1 MQAIMSHG
9 PEVLSKSLPLID
21 LVSVASETE
30 GFLAADIKA
39 FIERTV
45 HEGAVRS
52 IKKKLDGI
60 KSSSSS
66 VADGQEKK
74 EELTLIQ
81 QDFTKAR
88 EGFVPSSLRGV
99 KLQSSGVNWSDIGG
113 LNETRKAL
121 LETLEWPTKYAA
133 VFAQCPLR
141 LRSGYVCVCVC
152 VILLFCLIN

>member
-9 PEVLSKSLPLID
+9 PSVLTKSLPLID

-52 IKKKLDGI
+52 IKKKLEDI
-60 KSSSSS
+60 KTGEIEQ
-66 VADGQEKK
+66 VIEKQ
-74 EELTLIQ
+74 ELTLVQ
-81 QDFTKAR
+81 ADFTKAR

-113 LNETRKAL
+113 KL
-121 LETLEWPTKYAA
+121 KYY
-133 VFAQCPLR
+133 R
-141 LRSGYVCVCVC
+141 IKTG
-152 VILLFCLIN
+152 

>member
-9 PEVLSKSLPLID
+9 PSVLSKSLPAID

-52 IKKKLDGI
+52 IKHKLQDNY
-60 KSSSSS
+60 
-66 VADGQEKK
+66 EMTEK
-74 EELTLIQ
+74 EELTLVQ
-81 QDFTKAR
+81 SDFTKAR

-113 LNETRKAL
+113 K
-121 LETLEWPTKYAA
+121 
-133 VFAQCPLR
+133 
-141 LRSGYVCVCVC
+141 
-152 VILLFCLIN
+152 

>member
-9 PEVLSKSLPLID
+9 PDVLTKSLPLID

-52 IKKKLDGI
+52 IKKKMEENDS
-60 KSSSSS
+60 K
-66 VADGQEKK
+66 AQEF
-74 EELTLIQ
+74 TLMQ
-81 QDFTKAR
+81 EDFSKAR
-88 EGFVPSSLRGV
+88 EGFVPSSLRGI

-113 LNETRKAL
+113 KKKL
-121 LETLEWPTKYAA
+121 
-133 VFAQCPLR
+133 
-141 LRSGYVCVCVC
+141 
-152 VILLFCLIN
+152 

>member
-9 PEVLSKSLPLID
+9 PSVLTESLPHID

-52 IKKKLDGI
+52 IKKKLDDI
-60 KSSSSS
+60 KQGEIEDATSK
-66 VADGQEKK
+66 QELR
-74 EELTLIQ
+74 LTQ
-81 QDFTKAR
+81 ADFTKAR
-88 EGFVPSSLRGV
+88 EGFVPTSLRGV

-113 LNETRKAL
+113 E
-121 LETLEWPTKYAA
+121 
-133 VFAQCPLR
+133 
-141 LRSGYVCVCVC
+141 
-152 VILLFCLIN
+152 

>member
-9 PEVLSKSLPLID
+9 PNVLTESLPHID

-52 IKKKLDGI
+52 IKKKLDDI
-60 KSSSSS
+60 KQGE
-66 VADGQEKK
+66 VEDLVDKQE
-74 EELTLIQ
+74 LRLIQ
-81 QDFTKAR
+81 ADFTKAR
-88 EGFVPSSLRGV
+88 EGFVPTSLRGV

-113 LNETRKAL
+113 N
-121 LETLEWPTKYAA
+121 
-133 VFAQCPLR
+133 
-141 LRSGYVCVCVC
+141 
-152 VILLFCLIN
+152 FCLSYMLCNYIILN

>member
-1 MQAIMSHG
+1 MQAIMFHG
-9 PEVLSKSLPLID
+9 PDVLVKSLPLID
-21 LVSVASETE
+21 LVAVASETE

-52 IKKKLDGI
+52 IKKKLDDI
-60 KSSSSS
+60 KSSS
-66 VADGQEKK
+66 VMADDDEK

-81 QDFTKAR
+81 SDFTRAR

-141 LRSGYVCVCVC
+141 LRSG
-152 VILLFCLIN
+152 

>member
-9 PEVLSKSLPLID
+9 PDVLTKSLPLID

-52 IKKKLDGI
+52 IKSG
-60 KSSSSS
+60 
-66 VADGQEKK
+66 VADG
-74 EELTLIQ
+74 LTLTQ
-81 QDFTKAR
+81 EDFSNAR
-88 EGFVPSSLRGV
+88 QGFVPSSLRGI

-113 LNETRKAL
+113 KIL
-121 LETLEWPTKYAA
+121 Y
-133 VFAQCPLR
+133 
-141 LRSGYVCVCVC
+141 GYKKRPRID
-152 VILLFCLIN
+152 ILFRFKRDEKGFIGNFRVANKIRGSICSMSVTIKIRVSV

>member
-9 PEVLSKSLPLID
+9 PSVLKDSLPHID
-21 LVSVASETE
+21 LVAVASETE

-52 IKKKLDGI
+52 IKKKLDDI
-60 KSSSSS
+60 KSSS
-66 VADGQEKK
+66 VADESNNEK
-74 EELTLIQ
+74 EELRLIQ
-81 QDFTKAR
+81 ADFTKAR

-141 LRSGYVCVCVC
+141 LRSGYVFV
-152 VILLFCLIN
+152 

>member
-9 PEVLSKSLPLID
+9 PSVLTKSLPLID

-52 IKKKLDGI
+52 IKKKLDLV
-60 KSSSSS
+60 KSVSSSDPNIATDESA
-66 VADGQEKK
+66 VEQEK
-74 EELTLIQ
+74 EQLTLIQ
-81 QDFTKAR
+81 ADFTKAR
-88 EGFVPSSLRGV
+88 EGFVPSSLRGI
-99 KLQSSGVNWSDIGG
+99 KLQSSGVQWSDIGG

-141 LRSGYVCVCVC
+141 LRSG
-152 VILLFCLIN
+152 

>member
-9 PEVLSKSLPLID
+9 PEVLSKSLPSID

-52 IKKKLDGI
+52 IKKKLDEI
-60 KSSSSS
+60 KSNSP
-66 VADGQEKK
+66 VAD
-74 EELTLIQ
+74 EEQGKDELLLIQ

-141 LRSGYVCVCVC
+141 LRSGYESVCY
-152 VILLFCLIN
+152 L

>member
-52 IKKKLDGI
+52 IKKKLDDI
-60 KSSSSS
+60 KSNSS
-66 VADGQEKK
+66 VADDEQQQQK

-141 LRSGYVCVCVC
+141 LRSGYVCYLLY
-152 VILLFCLIN
+152 VI